1 MVRELANKALIEIEN
16 GKFSTQVL
24 NRYSR
29 NLDNRDKAF
38 LRELVYGVLENKT
51 YLDYIIDKASK
62 IKTNKLQKD
71 VLNVLRLS
79 IYQLIFLDLDDYAII
94 NEGVNV
100 IKKTNKKSSGFVNGV
115 LRNINR
121 NLNEFKK
128 IDIKDKKEYL
138 SVRYSHPIKL
148 IDYLLEYFSYEEVEK
163 ILKHNN
169 ETSYNDL
176 RINQLNTTQN
186 DLFKKLKD
194 EGINV
199 RKSEISKS
207 SLKLN
212 EFIDI
217 TNRKDFLDG
226 DYTIQSEPSA
236 LTSEIL
242 NPKEGSK
249 VLDLCAAPGSKTT
262 HLASIMNNIGEVVA
276 NDISEEKLRLI
287 RENQVRMGINI
298 LKYDNFDASI
308 LNEKYI
314 NSFDYILCDVPCS
327 GLGLIG
333 KKPDIRW
340 NFDIDNLKSLNKIQK
355 EILNNAYRYLKDK
368 GKIVYSTCTY
378 GKCEN
383 EDVVEQFLQNHEDM
397 ELGDFKMKTFTPE
410 DGCDGFFIGE
420 LRKR

>member
-71 VLNVLRLS
+71 VLDVLRLS

-148 IDYLLEYFSYEEVEK
+148 IDYLLEYF
-163 ILKHNN
+163 
-169 ETSYNDL
+169 
-176 RINQLNTTQN
+176 
-186 DLFKKLKD
+186 
-194 EGINV
+194 
-199 RKSEISKS
+199 
-207 SLKLN
+207 
-212 EFIDI
+212 
-217 TNRKDFLDG
+217 
-226 DYTIQSEPSA
+226 
-236 LTSEIL
+236 
-242 NPKEGSK
+242 
-249 VLDLCAAPGSKTT
+249 
-262 HLASIMNNIGEVVA
+262 
-276 NDISEEKLRLI
+276 
-287 RENQVRMGINI
+287 
-298 LKYDNFDASI
+298 
-308 LNEKYI
+308 
-314 NSFDYILCDVPCS
+314 
-327 GLGLIG
+327 
-333 KKPDIRW
+333 
-340 NFDIDNLKSLNKIQK
+340 
-355 EILNNAYRYLKDK
+355 
-368 GKIVYSTCTY
+368 
-378 GKCEN
+378 
-383 EDVVEQFLQNHEDM
+383 
-397 ELGDFKMKTFTPE
+397 
-410 DGCDGFFIGE
+410 
-420 LRKR
+420 